1 MGELM
6 KNEFFLC
13 SLFIVLMSLCDSDTK
28 NQAENTNKFPDLEKK
43 MESIRL
49 LNLIKKLVFTCG
61 TNDHKTRLNKAKV
74 HINLMN
80 LHQDRFQSIQE
91 FRYQYLAHK
100 KVCNVLELSEGV
112 KTKHGQFS
120 KKRV

>member
-28 NQAENTNKFPDLEKK
+28 NQAENTNKFPGLEKK

-61 TNDHKTRLNKAKV
+61 TNDHKTRLSKAKV

-80 LHQDRFQSIQE
+80 SHQDRFQSVQE
-91 FRYQYLAHK
+91 FRDQYLAQK
-100 KVCNVLELSEGV
+100 KYAMY
-112 KTKHGQFS
+112 
-120 KKRV
+120 